1 MHADDTSI
9 SFSSKCIGDLSN
21 AINSDLPILSLWL
34 HGNKLSLY
42 VSETQSVI
50 LDTMLLTLKD

>member
-1 MHADDTSI
+1 MYADDTSI
-9 SFSSKCIGDLSN
+9 SFSLKCIGDLSN
-21 AINSDLPILSLWL
+21 AINSDLPILSSWL

-50 LDTMLLTLKD
+50 LDTMLLTLED